1 MNRKVLM
8 SIASIDASNIRS
20 GVLQEPIDKPYFQFN
35 KVNDQKTEIS
45 IYGDIASWR
54 WFEND
59 VSSHSFKSELDA
71 VETPEIEV
79 HINSYGGEVAEGLA
93 IYNMLKSSDKEV
105 TTINDGFACSIAS
118 VIFMA
123 GKNRVMN
130 TGSLLM
136 WHNPWVH
143 TAGNANELEKAA
155 ADLRKMAES
164 SVEIYSQSSK
174 LTSEE
179 IKELMDKE
187 TWITADEAI
196 EWGVATSKAEQKAK
210 QTIEA
215 KTLHSTIHRLKQLE
229 RENEE
234 LRTTAATE
242 PIAKSEWDLYYG
254 GK

>member
-1 MNRKVLM
+1 MNRKVMM
-8 SIASIDASNIRS
+8 SIASIDATNIRS
-20 GVLQEPIDKPYFQFN
+20 GVLQEPSDKPYFQFK

-164 SVEIYSQSSK
+164 SIEIYSQSSK

-187 TWITADEAI
+187 TWITVDEAI